1 MYCAAALGVT
11 LADFR
16 ATLRL
21 TWADPE
27 SPGEKVFSYWN
38 NEAVT
43 PQVCDREEVLH
54 IVRAS
59 DGAFRLEIA
68 NLLHTGSLEELES
81 VLFSWAFDE
90 GWFD

>member
-1 MYCAAALGVT
+1 MPVT

-27 SPGEKVFSYWN
+27 SPGERMFSYWN

-43 PQVCDREEVLH
+43 PESCDRTEVMH
-54 IVRAS
+54 IARTS
-59 DGAFRLEIA
+59 HGDFYLEIA
-68 NLLHTGSLEELES
+68 NILHAGPLEELEEI
-81 VLFSWAFDE
+81 LYQWACDE
-90 GWFD
+90 GWLDQ